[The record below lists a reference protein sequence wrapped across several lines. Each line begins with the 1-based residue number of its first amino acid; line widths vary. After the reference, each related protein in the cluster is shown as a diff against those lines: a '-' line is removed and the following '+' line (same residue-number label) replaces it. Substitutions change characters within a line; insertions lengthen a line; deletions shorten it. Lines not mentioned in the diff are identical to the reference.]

1 MLDFGSIDT
10 NFGHSL
16 LRAFWNRQ
24 HYTGSIVYR
33 PAFMRDMAHRGRYF
47 NDLLLNVIVFV
58 AIKYAPV
65 QARAG
70 SDVDSCVNAAT
81 FRRTAEDM
89 LYRADTH
96 LLTKS
101 SVTTIQALLL
111 MANTLFAWCDEQSLS
126 WQYLGIAINMIMD
139 LGIHTTNSTFYQ
151 RGSAE
156 DLEIGRRMFWAAY
169 SAFHDTVST
178 VLLY

>member
-1 MLDFGSIDT
+1 
-10 NFGHSL
+10 
-16 LRAFWNRQ
+16 
-24 HYTGSIVYR
+24 
-33 PAFMRDMAHRGRYF
+33 MRDMAHRGRYF
-47 NDLLLNVIVFV
+47 NDLLLNVIMFV
-58 AIKYAPV
+58 AVKYTPAQP
-65 QARAG
+65 RAD
-70 SDVDSCVNAAT
+70 SSVDSCVNATT

-111 MANTLFAWCDEQSLS
+111 MANTLFAWCDERSLS

-139 LGIHTTNSTFYQ
+139 LGIHTTDSTFYQ

-156 DLEIGRRMFWAAY
+156 DLEIGRRIFWAAY
-169 SAFHDTVST
+169 SAFRDTVPIA
-178 VLLY
+178 LLY